1 MRTQRLRERKVIP
14 RVTHSEQS
22 SQNLDSAHLRKYNL
36 CQKNLM
42 KDVHLLGEKGFVLL
56 DGRNQYNIVEQFS
69 SSENKKSFE
78 KKEKLS
84 G

>member
-1 MRTQRLRERKVIP
+1 
-14 RVTHSEQS
+14 
-22 SQNLDSAHLRKYNL
+22 
-36 CQKNLM
+36 M

-84 G
+84 GWEVVA